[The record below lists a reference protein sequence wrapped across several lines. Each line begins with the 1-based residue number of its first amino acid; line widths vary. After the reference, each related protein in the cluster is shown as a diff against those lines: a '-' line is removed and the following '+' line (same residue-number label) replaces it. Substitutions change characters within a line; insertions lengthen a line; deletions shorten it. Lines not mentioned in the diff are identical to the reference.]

1 MFCLLT
7 YINYIIY
14 FMKAAPKVM
23 PPVLLCWCT
32 TSEVDVGGMA
42 VEIESSHQHS
52 MTYCCCVTD
61 GSREAVWQNG
71 VSLASVYEAKEFHWI
86 LPCRKNCAHWY
97 CLTIAE
103 YSWRQWMWAHWGG
116 GWCVLAVV
124 TVKWKTSHILDSH
137 EDCYKH
143 SMEVLLHCWWKCTAN
158 GEGNVEK

>member
-71 VSLASVYEAKEFHWI
+71 VWLASVYEAKEFHWI
-86 LPCRKNCAHWY
+86 LPCRKKLCPLILLDY
-97 CLTIAE
+97 CRIFMETMDVSTLRWWVVCFSSGDSE
-103 YSWRQWMWAHWGG
+103 MKDKPHSGQSWRLLQAQHGG
-116 GWCVLAVV
+116 SSSLL
-124 TVKWKTSHILDSH
+124 VKMYS
-137 EDCYKH
+137 
-143 SMEVLLHCWWKCTAN
+143 
-158 GEGNVEK
+158 